1 MVVEAIEKMK
11 GVILAGGKG
20 TRMLP
25 LTKVTNKHLLP
36 IYSEPMIYYPI
47 KTLAAAGIK
56 DILII
61 VGGESIGDFL
71 RLLGSGREFGVNL
84 TYRCQEGAEGIP
96 VALALAREFA
106 DGDKLMVVLGDNVM
120 DEGLKEEAARFEAG
134 SSGCHVFL
142 KEVHDP
148 QRYGVVELRDGR
160 VVAIQEKP
168 VHPPSN
174 LCVTGVYMFDS
185 SVFDVIHG
193 LKPSQRGE
201 VEVVDVVSHYLKAGR
216 LSWSLLKGYW
226 TDAGTLEAWF
236 EANSIVRE
244 NRQKA
249 KPS

>member
-1 MVVEAIEKMK
+1 MEAVKEMK

-36 IYSEPMIYYPI
+36 IYNEPMIYYPI
-47 KTLAAAGIK
+47 RTLAAAGIK

-71 RLLGSGREFGVNL
+71 RLLGSGEDFGVNL

-106 DGDKLMVVLGDNVM
+106 DGSKVMVVLGDNVM
-120 DEGLKEEAARFEAG
+120 EESLKEDAVKFEKD
-134 SSGCHVFL
+134 SSHGAHLFL

-148 QRYGVVELRDGR
+148 QRYGVVELKGDKI
-160 VVAIQEKP
+160 VAIHEKP
-168 VHPPSN
+168 ANPPSS

-185 SVFDVIHG
+185 TVFGVIPA
-193 LKPSQRGE
+193 LKPSKRGE
-201 VEVVDVVSHYLKAGR
+201 VEIVDVVTHYLSSGR
-216 LSWSLLKGYW
+216 LSWSMLKGYW
-226 TDAGTLEAWF
+226 TDAGTLESWF
-236 EANSIVRE
+236 EANAIVRE
-244 NRQKA
+244 NSLKN
-249 KPS
+249 KK